1 MFRRIFNLSLVPVIS
16 VFVLVF
22 FTRAFPLQRLL
33 RSARSVAHLRPCPA
47 RAFERGVGLRL
58 TLNNFAHRAVPVMFG
73 ALGSFFGVAPVFIAN
88 AVLLAGGN
96 TDQ

>member
-1 MFRRIFNLSLVPVIS
+1 
-16 VFVLVF
+16 
-22 FTRAFPLQRLL
+22 
-33 RSARSVAHLRPCPA
+33 
-47 RAFERGVGLRL
+47 
-58 TLNNFAHRAVPVMFG
+58 MFG